1 MKVSL
6 RFVGSV
12 AEGQE
17 KCYNTARPN
26 KKVVKT
32 MKKKLVYVLLSV
44 CLMLSLTACKE
55 ENRDATAATVVPT
68 EITAAVPETTAVP
81 TETTV
86 SGLLEDNVDGKVCVG
101 FVPTTAGSWRYAV
114 IEDQEAAVA
123 AFEKATG
130 AIYSDEWWIKGD
142 RTTGLFVEYNG
153 QIWDFV
159 ESGELVYALG
169 RVKAEDAADL
179 YDLCVEAARAAGWK
193 DAVKPEQLTGLVS
206 ATLRFGDEED
216 REVLLTDKIALGRLE
231 GMLTDG
237 KFYLGMPNCPLTAL
251 LDLET
256 EAGEI
261 LTIALATDG
270 CGIWMSEGNCY
281 DFGSD
286 SQPLYDLFGVTLE
299 MVAPW
304 N

>member
-1 MKVSL
+1 
-6 RFVGSV
+6 
-12 AEGQE
+12 
-17 KCYNTARPN
+17 
-26 KKVVKT
+26 
-32 MKKKLVYVLLSV
+32 MKKRVASILFVICLLL
-44 CLMLSLTACKE
+44 CLTACKE
-55 ENRDATAATVVPT
+55 EIVEPLATTVAPVETTEAAV
-68 EITAAVPETTAVP
+68 EITEAP

-86 SGLLEDNVDGKVCVG
+86 SGMLEDNVDGKVCVG
-101 FVPTTAGSWRYAV
+101 FVPTTVGNWRYAV

-123 AFEKATG
+123 AFEKATS

-179 YDLCVEAARAAGWK
+179 YALCAETARKAGRKEALT
-193 DAVKPEQLTGLVS
+193 PEQLTGIVS
-206 ATLRFGDEED
+206 ATLRAGGQELSLTDATDLGKLEG
-216 REVLLTDKIALGRLE
+216 LLTNC
-231 GMLTDG
+231 

-256 EAGEI
+256 EAGETQ
-261 LTIALATDG
+261 TIALATDG

-286 SQPLYDLFGVTLE
+286 SQPLYDLFGVNLE
-299 MVAPW
+299 MVAPY
-304 N
+304 NQG